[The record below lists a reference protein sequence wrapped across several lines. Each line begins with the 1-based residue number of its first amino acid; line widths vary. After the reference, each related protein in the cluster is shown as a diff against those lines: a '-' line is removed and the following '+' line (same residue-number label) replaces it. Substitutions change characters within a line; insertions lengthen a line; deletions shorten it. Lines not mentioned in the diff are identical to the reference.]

1 MALMA
6 GKKLTIK
13 EEGIPSWAGC
23 PKALRFV
30 LGLRPN
36 RTINKAREVAPKPG
50 TAIRGEKDGPF
61 LC

>member
-1 MALMA
+1 MA

-13 EEGIPSWAGC
+13 EEGTPPWAGC
-23 PKALRFV
+23 PMALRFV

-36 RTINKAREVAPKPG
+36 RTINKAMEVAPKPG
-50 TAIRGEKDGPF
+50 TAIRGEKGGPF